1 MHDSATSLAIVFG
14 VLLAAWPT
22 RDAAAQ
28 PVERDGKGIVIFAPH
43 PDDETLGCAGVMMRA
58 SRLKIPLRVVFLT
71 NGDGFPRAASL
82 FTGKDITKLKSDDFL
97 AMAKARQQQAIDA
110 ARICGVA
117 AESLVFLGY
126 PDAGLMKLPTT
137 NDGEPFRSPFTEK
150 SETNSPATRDYHTQT
165 HGKPAPYRRSVAID
179 DIVEILR
186 KQRPSQIYV
195 TDGADHHADHHATFE
210 LVRDAAVAAEYREEF
225 FTYLVHLKGRE
236 WPWPAKADPKAPFES
251 HVVDGMTV
259 PIGVAWPPD
268 ERRPMTIEESAV
280 KLKAIRAYT
289 LELQFNR
296 DYLESFV
303 KSEEIFWRHRLAP
316 LKK

>member
-1 MHDSATSLAIVFG
+1 MHISTKFMAF
-14 VLLAAWPT
+14 VLGGLLAWPT
-22 RDAAAQ
+22 SDVAAQ
-28 PVERDGKGIVIFAPH
+28 PAERDGKGIVIFAPH

-71 NGDGFPRAASL
+71 NGDGFPHAAAF
-82 FTGKDITKLKSDDFL
+82 FTSKDIAKLKSDDFL

-126 PDAGLMKLPTT
+126 PDAGLTKLPTT
-137 NDGEPFRSPFTEK
+137 TVGEPFRSPFTEK
-150 SETNSPATRDYHTQT
+150 SETNSPTGRDYHTQT
-165 HGKPAPYRRSVAID
+165 HGKPAPYRRSAAIG

-186 KQRPSQIYV
+186 TQRPSQIYV
-195 TDGADHHADHHATFE
+195 TDSADNHPDHRATSE
-210 LVRDAAVAAEYREEF
+210 LVRDAAIAADYREEF
-225 FTYLVHLKGRE
+225 FTYLVHSKGKG

-259 PIGVAWPPD
+259 PVGVAWPPD
-268 ERRPMTIEESAV
+268 ERRPMTVEESAV

-303 KSEEIFWRHRLAP
+303 KSEEIFWRQRLTPA
-316 LKK
+316 KK